1 MQAPMSNNFYR
12 LVLYRT
18 RQLFNWTMVNLVNI
32 NQFVAVAVQ
41 SPEKLV
47 ENFCGLALAKFN
59 SKTGQ
64 HQQEVLLSIDI
75 QPVCW

>member
-18 RQLFNWTMVNLVNI
+18 RQLFNWTMVNVVDI
-32 NQFVAVAVQ
+32 KQFVAVVGQ
-41 SPEKLV
+41 SSEKLV
-47 ENFCGLALAKFN
+47 ENFCGHALAKFN

-64 HQQEVLLSIDI
+64 HQQEVWLSKDI
-75 QPVCW
+75 

>member
-18 RQLFNWTMVNLVNI
+18 RQLFNWTMVNVVDI
-32 NQFVAVAVQ
+32 NQFVAVVGQ
-41 SPEKLV
+41 SCEKLV
-47 ENFCGLALAKFN
+47 ENFCGHASAKFN

-64 HQQEVLLSIDI
+64 HQQEVLLSKDI
-75 QPVCW
+75 